1 MNKKFL
7 NRVIKQVTSE
17 TRMDFTRGRVY
28 TPFLVSPLRPSL
40 SHTFYLSSFLL
51 SPFLSSLFSEH
62 CENVYGLNNK
72 EIDYTWEEYKDII
85 DNKII
90 KEGAGGDSE
99 IRSVK

>member
-1 MNKKFL
+1 MNNKFL
-7 NRVIKQVTSE
+7 NKVADHIVKE
-17 TRMDFTRGRVY
+17 TIMDFTRGRVY

-40 SHTFYLSSFLL
+40 SFPFYLLPLSSL
-51 SPFLSSLFSEH
+51 PSLFSEH
-62 CENVYGLNNK
+62 CENVYGLNNG
-72 EIDYTWEEYKDII
+72 EIEYLWDEYKNII